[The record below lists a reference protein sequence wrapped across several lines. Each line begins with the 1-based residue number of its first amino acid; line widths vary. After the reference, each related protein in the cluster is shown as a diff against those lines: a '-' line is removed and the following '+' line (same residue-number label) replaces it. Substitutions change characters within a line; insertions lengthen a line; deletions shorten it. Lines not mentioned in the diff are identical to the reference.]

1 MPGVHQPREAFV
13 SQLEDRL
20 RAELRHR
27 ERAGGSGWMPR
38 SRIAMA
44 LGLSLIVIVSMA
56 VGGGA
61 VAAAY
66 EARLGEQRDTLVST
80 LQQRAAIAQKRL
92 DLVRGQLD
100 NAEQRIAV
108 GLDPP
113 QVRLDAQLKVKEAAT
128 ELKLIQLDITEV
140 QVTGQEPK
148 HALSSPLVAGRDFVI
163 ERWRAQMTLPQAAL
177 ELQKQRLDSA
187 RGRLEVGVGDPRD
200 IDEISMHI
208 VELEAAV
215 NAIERK
221 IAIRQSYLKG
231 GMKAA
236 TADLRGLE
244 AETDQRRSALGHRVE
259 LSRRQIATLRS
270 KMEVGTSDP
279 FSVAEAE
286 LRLQELLLEL
296 TKADYDLLLIR
307 KQLGK

>member
-1 MPGVHQPREAFV
+1 MPGAHQPREAFA

-20 RAELRHR
+20 RAELRRR
-27 ERAGGSGWMPR
+27 ELAPRFGWMPQ
-38 SRIAMA
+38 SRFGMA
-44 LGLSLIVIVSMA
+44 FGLALIVIVSMA
-56 VGGGA
+56 VGAGA

-113 QVRLDAQLKVKEAAT
+113 QVRLDAQLKVKEAET
-128 ELKLIQLDITEV
+128 ELKLIQLDIAEIRI
-140 QVTGQEPK
+140 TGQEPK
-148 HALSSPLVAGRDFVI
+148 HALSSPLISGRDFVI
-163 ERWRAQMTLPQAAL
+163 ERWRAQMALPQAAL
-177 ELQKQRLDSA
+177 DLQKQRLESA
-187 RGRLEVGVGDPRD
+187 RSRLDVGIGDARD
-200 IDEISMHI
+200 LDEISMHI

-215 NAIERK
+215 KAFERK
-221 IAIRQSYLKG
+221 ISIRQLYLQG
-231 GMKAA
+231 GMTAA
-236 TADLRGLE
+236 VADLRGLE
-244 AETDQRRSALGHRVE
+244 AETDQRRSALGQRVE
-259 LSRRQIATLRS
+259 LSRKQIAGLRS
-270 KMEVGTSDP
+270 RVEIGTADP
-279 FSVAEAE
+279 FMVAEAE
-286 LRLQELLLEL
+286 LRLQELQLEL